1 MATREKIKKKKGKAP
16 GPGPKAGVAP
26 APSGGGSKSGSVIS
40 VREAQDEDRADTVQV
55 FIELHLAKTHLRD
68 LTFIIGGRGMGHNVR
83 KLENFS

>member
-55 FIELHLAKTHLRD
+55 FIELHHAKTHLKIVVIGIPKEGS
-68 LTFIIGGRGMGHNVR
+68 LTDKSLF
-83 KLENFS
+83 